1 LPSSRANRRGIIA
14 LVVGMA
20 GYTVND
26 TFVKFVAQSYPVGE
40 VIFIRGILTNLLL
53 GAIIVWAGLLPE
65 MTRATDRRV
74 TARAIADGLASG
86 LYIIALSRMPMAD
99 IAAVLLLAP
108 LLLTA
113 MAVFFYGEIV
123 GWRRW
128 TAVMIGFTGTLF
140 VVKPTPATF
149 DAWAVVAL
157 MAAFASAGR
166 DLLTRRI
173 DPSIPTLI
181 LTFMG
186 SIAVTIAGLML
197 AGAED
202 WRMPALRDIALLG
215 MAAAFLAFGAYF
227 VALAF
232 RGVDVS
238 VVAPFR
244 YTLLLWAGIAGF
256 LTFGEI
262 PDGWAALG
270 AALIAGSGLYVLHRD
285 AVRRRKS
292 REVIQSFN

>member
-26 TFVKFVAQSYPVGE
+26 TIVKFVAQSYPVGE
-40 VIFIRGILTNLLL
+40 VIFLRGILTNLLL
-53 GAIIVWAGLLPE
+53 GAVIVGAGLLPE
-65 MTRATDRRV
+65 MSRATDRRV
-74 TARAIADGLASG
+74 SGRAIADGLASA
-86 LYIIALSRMPMAD
+86 LYVIALARMPMAD
-99 IAAVLLLAP
+99 LAAVLLLAP
-108 LLLTA
+108 LLLTG
-113 MAVFFYGEIV
+113 MAVFFYAEVV

-128 TAVMIGFTGTLF
+128 TAVVVGFVGTLF

-149 DAWAVVAL
+149 DAWAFVAL
-157 MAAFASAGR
+157 AAAFASAAR
-166 DLLTRRI
+166 DLFTRRI

-186 SIAVTIAGLML
+186 SVAVTVAGLML

-202 WRMPALRDIALLG
+202 WRMVAPPDVALLG
-215 MAAAFLAFGAYF
+215 VAAAFLAFGAYF

-256 LTFGEI
+256 VTFGEI
-262 PDGWAALG
+262 PDTWAALG
-270 AALIAGSGLYVLHRD
+270 AVLIVVSGLYALHRD
-285 AVRRRKS
+285 AVRRRE
-292 REVIQSFN
+292 RVQEPPP